1 MAIGSLRIECVPVA
15 SRCVRATLRVT
26 LLAMVMTLIGAS
38 EALPPEPIGVSDPV
52 TIVGL
57 PPIPNP
63 FGFDARLALRTHLEE
78 HFGQTDCAGLGWAEL
93 AQRYHDVVQ
102 PKAEPVA
109 VVIDPA
115 IEIAAAEQV
124 RRDNLILQLERQFEE
139 RVDPTTPT
147 AELQERVLAHV
158 RREHNEG
165 GGAVRPVSPTPE
177 RKTPL
182 RPIPQPAGSP
192 TSSPRTPVVRAPPAA
207 AAPTPAVPTPTQS
220 GLVDGGRSYTA
231 DSAQRVDTLVAAGA
245 ARGLTMLVIFE
256 TASCPWCERLR
267 GYLTPAL
274 RKYKD
279 RLAVIYVTV
288 GSSST
293 AKFAKDSQVTAYP
306 SVFLYD
312 SGRKTKSISGCPV
325 EESGFISWLG
335 W

>member
-15 SRCVRATLRVT
+15 SCCVRATLRVT

-52 TIVGL
+52 AIVGL

-93 AQRYHDVVQ
+93 AQRYHDAVQ

-139 RVDPTTPT
+139 RVDPATPT

-177 RKTPL
+177 RKRLL
-182 RPIPQPAGSP
+182 RRHRQFPRQPKVAWSTAGD
-192 TSSPRTPVVRAPPAA
+192 RTPQIRHN
-207 AAPTPAVPTPTQS
+207 
-220 GLVDGGRSYTA
+220 GLILWSPQG
-231 DSAQRVDTLVAAGA
+231 LLAG
-245 ARGLTMLVIFE
+245 
-256 TASCPWCERLR
+256 
-267 GYLTPAL
+267 
-274 RKYKD
+274 
-279 RLAVIYVTV
+279 
-288 GSSST
+288 
-293 AKFAKDSQVTAYP
+293 
-306 SVFLYD
+306 
-312 SGRKTKSISGCPV
+312 
-325 EESGFISWLG
+325 
-335 W
+335 